1 MIAFRKMMTKSA
13 IALSVGLSILMSSG
27 CERDIDDLMPATF
40 PSTPAVFID
49 GFSAGLQYAAFGGSK
64 VTAFDVD
71 TEEKYRGSA
80 SMKFAVPDAG
90 DPEGAYA
97 GGSYFVESGR
107 DLSDYDALTFW
118 ARASKSA
125 VIDLVGFGND
135 LADSRYQ
142 VILRGVAVNTNWKK
156 VIIPIPDP
164 ARLVQEKGM
173 FFYSE
178 GPEEGLGYTFWIDE
192 LQFEKLGTLARPSP
206 AIMEG
211 ENVAVTAETG
221 QNIQLTGL
229 VETFNLPTGIDQ
241 KVEVAPGYFN
251 FSSSLPSIATVNTG
265 GVVSVLDSGTAVIT
279 AKLGELEAKGSLTIQ
294 SSGSAVAPSEAAPT
308 PTVSPDSVISM
319 FSNAY
324 TNVPVDTWNTR
335 WQFSTAEDFDIQV
348 NGDDVKRY
356 RNLNFVGIEFSSQT
370 IDASAMTHFHLDLWT
385 PDPTAPPASF
395 KVLLVDFGANGTFDG
410 GDDASHEITITSPA
424 LESERWVSLDIPLA
438 DFRGL
443 VTRAHLAQLVF
454 SGDLPNVYIDNVYFY
469 QSGSSSAGGPV
480 TAAPIPTRDPG
491 VVLSVFSDTYTNV
504 EGTDFNP
511 NWGQATAVSQIPVE
525 GNNTLV
531 YSGLNYQGTQLSPS
545 LDVSGF
551 THLHLDYWTENSSA
565 LNIFLISPGPIE
577 TPFVLPVPTEGW
589 MSVDIPLSGF
599 TPVDLQTL
607 IQFKFDGNGDI
618 YLDNLYFFQESTM
631 TNEPVQAAPVPTRNP
646 EEVLSVF
653 SDAFENIQGT
663 DFNPNWGQAT
673 IATQVP
679 VAGNNTLR
687 YSQLNYQGIQLGS
700 NQDVSAMTHLH
711 LDVWTANATSLSI
724 FLISP
729 GPVETPVSLAV
740 PTSGWSGF
748 DISLDEFSPVNLM
761 DVFQF
766 KFEGDGD
773 VFLDNIYFYV
783 DPGSGGDGPEMPAMD
798 PAENAGDVISLF
810 SEVYSDVMVDT
821 WRTEWSSA
829 VLEEISV
836 GGNQVKKYSTLDFVG
851 IETVASP
858 LDVSEM
864 THFHL
869 DVWSADFTFFAVKLV
884 DFGADGAFGGGDDVE
899 HQVEFNMPQLN
910 TWVSLDI
917 PLSDFSGLTTRSH
930 LAQYIL
936 VGQPTGNTTVYV
948 DNIYFHK

>member
-1 MIAFRKMMTKSA
+1 MIALKNIMTKSA
-13 IALSVGLSILMSSG
+13 IAIFLGVGILISSG
-27 CERDIDDLMPATF
+27 CERDIDDLMPATY
-40 PSTPAVFID
+40 PSTPEVFID

-71 TEEKYRGSA
+71 TDEKYRGSA

-118 ARASKSA
+118 AKASKSA

-156 VIIPIPDP
+156 IIIPIPDP

-192 LQFEKLGTLARPSP
+192 LQFEKLGTLARPAP
-206 AIMEG
+206 AILEG
-211 ENVAVTAETG
+211 ENSEVTAETG
-221 QNIQLTGL
+221 QNIPIGGL
-229 VETFNLPTGIDQ
+229 VETFNLPNGIDQ
-241 KVEVAPGYFN
+241 KVEVAPGYFT
-251 FSSSLPSIATVNTG
+251 FSSNQPSIATVNG
-265 GVVSVLDSGTAVIT
+265 QGVVSVIDSGTAVIT
-279 AKLGELEAKGSLTIQ
+279 AKLGQLDASGSLTIR
-294 SSGSAVAPSEAAPT
+294 STGSAVAPVETAPS
-308 PTVSPDSVISM
+308 PTVSPDSVISL

-335 WQFSTAEDFDIQV
+335 WQFSTAEDFDIQI

-385 PDPTAPPASF
+385 PDPIALPASF

-410 GDDASHEITITSPA
+410 GDDASHEIAVTSPV
-424 LESERWVSLDIPLA
+424 LESEKWITLDIPLTE
-438 DFRGL
+438 FRGL

-469 QSGSSSAGGPV
+469 QRGSSSTGGPG
-480 TAAPIPTRDPG
+480 TAAPEPARDPSA
-491 VVLSVFSDTYTNV
+491 VLSIFSDAYANLQ
-504 EGTDFNP
+504 GTDFNP
-511 NWGQATAVSQIPVE
+511 DWGQATVVSQIPVD

-531 YSGLNYQGTQLSPS
+531 YSGLNYQGTQLSAN

-551 THLHLDYWTENSSA
+551 THLHLDYWTENSST
-565 LNIFLISPGPIE
+565 LNIYLISPGPIE
-577 TPFVLPVPTEGW
+577 TPYVLTVPSAGW
-589 MSVDIPLSGF
+589 MSVDIPLSNF
-599 TPVDLQTL
+599 TPVDLRSL

-631 TNEPVQAAPVPTRNP
+631 TGKPMVAAPTPTNDP
-646 EEVLSVF
+646 GQVISVF
-653 SDAFENIQGT
+653 SDAFENIEGT

-673 IATQVP
+673 LVDQIP
-679 VAGNNTLR
+679 VDGNNTLF
-687 YSQLNYQGIQLGS
+687 YSQLDYQGIQLGS
-700 NQDVSAMTHLH
+700 NQDISSMTHLH
-711 LDVWTANATSLSI
+711 VDVWTANSTGLSI

-740 PTSGWSGF
+740 PTSGWSRF
-748 DISLDEFSPVNLM
+748 DISLDQFSPVDLM

-773 VFLDNIYFYV
+773 VYLDNLYFYV
-783 DPGSGGDGPEMPAMD
+783 DGGVTGDGPPMAAADPLANPA
-798 PAENAGDVISLF
+798 DVISLF
-810 SEVYSDVMVDT
+810 SEVYSDVSVDT
-821 WRTEWSSA
+821 WRTDWSSA

-836 GGNQVKKYSTLDFVG
+836 AGNQVKKYSTLDFVG

-869 DVWSADFTFFAVKLV
+869 DVWSADFTFFAIKLV

-899 HQVEFNMPQLN
+899 HQVEFNMPERN
-910 TWVSLDI
+910 SWVSFDI
-917 PLSDFSGLTTRSH
+917 PLSDFNGLTTRSN

-936 VGQPTGNTTVYV
+936 VGQPTGNTTIYV
-948 DNIYFHK
+948 DNVYFHK